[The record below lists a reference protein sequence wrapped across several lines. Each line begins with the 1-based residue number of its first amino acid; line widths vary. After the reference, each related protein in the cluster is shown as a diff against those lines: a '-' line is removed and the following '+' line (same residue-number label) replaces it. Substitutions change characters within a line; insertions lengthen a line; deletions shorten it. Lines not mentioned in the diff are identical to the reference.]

1 MSTSTKRE
9 VKETVLDIT
18 IEGYKPTTAKYHNT
32 TNSIDV
38 YIGSIVRNRGRKAHV
53 VYIYIHANADIK
65 VKVLESMKTYE
76 IDEECFSITGLPVS
90 EVKKQLIEVIENKIE
105 ILERY
110 ISNSKPLRCEE
121 YGVGRSYIRRRNS
134 RYAAIHQTRVSEKR
148 GYVQRLKE
156 QIEALLN

>member
-1 MSTSTKRE
+1 MSASTQRE
-9 VKETVLDIT
+9 IKEMVLGIT

-53 VYIYIHANADIK
+53 VYIYVHANESIK
-65 VKVLESMKTYE
+65 VKVLESMKTFE
-76 IDEECFSITGLPVS
+76 ISEECFSITGLPVS

-110 ISNSKPLRCEE
+110 ISSSKPLRCEE
-121 YGVGRSYIRRRNS
+121 NGVGRSYRARRNS
-134 RYAAIHQTRVSEKR
+134 RYAAIHQTRVLEKKSELQELEK
-148 GYVQRLKE
+148 QLS
-156 QIEALLN
+156 AL